1 MTKLNHLLFK
11 YVYYPPITIDNT
23 RMGDGGFFRGTS
35 ANQDARF
42 LDKQK
47 KLKAQMKFDPV
58 LETKVIH
65 FLPTHFYC
73 YCYPAHL

>member
-1 MTKLNHLLFK
+1 
-11 YVYYPPITIDNT
+11 
-23 RMGDGGFFRGTS
+23 MGDGGFFRGTS

-65 FLPTHFYC
+65 FLHNRWVIVIVIVTQPTYNL
-73 YCYPAHL
+73 YN

>member
-1 MTKLNHLLFK
+1 M
-11 YVYYPPITIDNT
+11 YYPPITIDNT

-65 FLPTHFYC
+65 FLHNRWDIFIVIVTQPTYNL
-73 YCYPAHL
+73 YN

>member
-1 MTKLNHLLFK
+1 
-11 YVYYPPITIDNT
+11 
-23 RMGDGGFFRGTS
+23 MGDGGFFRGTS

-58 LETKVIH
+58 LETKV
-65 FLPTHFYC
+65 FYSNFNLMALSIN
-73 YCYPAHL
+73 YLTTGQGAHVDFKSIS

>member
-1 MTKLNHLLFK
+1 
-11 YVYYPPITIDNT
+11 
-23 RMGDGGFFRGTS
+23 MGDGGFFRGTS

-58 LETKVIH
+58 LETKVFH
-65 FLPTHFYC
+65 NFDDAFWLFV
-73 YCYPAHL
+73 